1 MKTKIILT
9 AISLLFVVGGCNTVR
24 QTKSTKLTNT
34 TENMTVKQSS
44 VQNNDITFKADNK
57 LTNNTNSSVSDNSQ
71 IAESIVE
78 ETTTTNFSAPDSTG
92 RQYPTSQTNIKRTT
106 NRNENRNLQ
115 INQQQQSDSDNK
127 IDLSDKSDYKSDHSL
142 KQDNKIKSSD
152 NESVFATNTI
162 PFSTYIIIA
171 FIILIVIAVS
181 KPSWFI
187 SAFKWILKLLRK

>member
-34 TENMTVKQSS
+34 TENMTVKHSS
-44 VQNNDITFKADNK
+44 VQNNDISFKADNK
-57 LTNNTNSSVSDNSQ
+57 FTNNTNSSVSDNSQ

-78 ETTTTNFSAPDSTG
+78 ETTTTNFSSPDSTG
-92 RQYPTSQTNIKRTT
+92 CQYPTSQTNTRRTI
-106 NRNENRNLQ
+106 NRNGNKNMQ
-115 INQQQQSDSDNK
+115 INKQQQSNSDNK
-127 IDLSDKSDYKSDHSL
+127 IDLRDESDYKSDNSL
-142 KQDNKIKSSD
+142 KQDNKSKSSD
-152 NESVFATNTI
+152 NESIVATNTI

-171 FIILIVIAVS
+171 LVILIVIAVS